1 MKIMPIMASN
11 VSITKNKTNTDY
23 SVLAHANYADSVCFS
38 GKENFLTRILNL
50 IKSPKTP
57 QQMPAVNNKL
67 LDPQLFLSKFEEFKG
82 KDGFRIYTQS
92 GELLHEQ
99 EPGSYELSKSAIEQ
113 IKGNVI
119 LLSQE
124 SGISIPGL
132 VSQWEQGATHLLSL
146 DKDAKKYFIFTFPEY
161 TQKALQKA
169 QKVYNTIVEKVNLD
183 IEQFAMNEAIRT
195 GKPVFVNGED
205 ISPTFEKNYL
215 DDFTKQLNIQKSE
228 VALDK

>member
-11 VSITKNKTNTDY
+11 VSITKNKTNTNY

-50 IKSPKTP
+50 IKPQKAP
-57 QQMPAVNNKL
+57 QQVSAVENKL
-67 LDPQLFLSKFEEFKG
+67 FDQQLFLSKFEEFKG

-99 EPGSYELSKSAIEQ
+99 EPENYELPKNAIKQ

-124 SGISIPGL
+124 SVINIPNL
-132 VSQWEQGATHLLSL
+132 VSPWEHGATHLLSL
-146 DKDAKKYFIFTFPEY
+146 AKDEKKCFIFTFPEY

-169 QKVYNTIVEKVNLD
+169 QKVYDTIVEKVNLD
-183 IEQFAMNEAIRT
+183 IEQLAVTEALRT
-195 GKPVFVNGED
+195 GKPVFFNGED
-205 ISPTFEKNYL
+205 IAPTFEKNYL
-215 DDFTKQLNIQKSE
+215 DYFTKELNIQKSE